1 MTRKSKRKLRLWLA
15 LLFVSLLVLAA
26 AGVVAG
32 WFTRSGDKAPGI
44 FSGTW
49 AFS

>member
-1 MTRKSKRKLRLWLA
+1 MTRKSKRRLRFWLA
-15 LLFVSLLVLAA
+15 LLFVGLLVLAA

-32 WFTRSGDKAPGI
+32 WFMRSADETPGI